1 MVALLLEVEEEP
13 GVERDA
19 ILTAIRE
26 QAVPAVKS
34 VPGFQSGTWVLGN
47 GFGKW
52 VALTLFDT
60 AAHAQGTLDRLS
72 DHRGRSVTGGPIV
85 RFEVREIAAVA

>member
-13 GVERDA
+13 VVERDA

-26 QAVPAVKS
+26 ESVPAVKR
-34 VPGFQSGTWVLGN
+34 VPGFVSGTWVLGN
-47 GFGKW
+47 GSGKW
-52 VALTLFDT
+52 LALILFDT

-72 DHRGRSVTGGPIV
+72 DHRGRALTGGPIV
-85 RFEVREIAAVA
+85 RFEVREIAATA